1 MDCRTFRDRLTAYV
15 DGELTDAEARE
26 MDEHADACD
35 GCGQEREA
43 VRHETALL
51 EDAYTHHEAP
61 ADLHLNV
68 MRAIDAADE
77 LPVSTPERPR
87 SRWTAAIPALAAAA
101 VLVACIGAWVALGP
115 KRAQPPMTVQSDGTL
130 YWASDVDGAPE
141 ILYER
146 AQSAPARERPAE
158 ARPGPG
164 VVLVSYDGQPLRQSE
179 PTFMVDELAD
189 AGSASPDGVTA
200 MNEVLGRPQA
210 LSIQEQGFLNT
221 PSPTAPTPGH
231 GGSGAIIQNQQQ
243 ASNFWAP
250 PAGAPG
256 VSVESTDGR
265 VILDVAYREEEGEFT
280 TIYTANFSADYA
292 IRAPDVNRE
301 GVRIAVTFPFP
312 TSCTT
317 VSNSKLVVE
326 GKEDDEHTSYSIA
339 GMRWVNWFEP
349 GEIKTITI
357 AYEALGQGNYRYMLD
372 KNRLTKR
379 FQLLMRIDGL
389 EAGRPVQ
396 VPGDALQPTAPTG
409 KYAKEWQYA
418 WSHDRLLTT
427 KDIVV
432 NFPAKESPS
441 ATANRVATTVGMYLP
456 VTRYAP
462 LFLILFLGALLL
474 GGVWNPAE
482 AFRLEELVFLGIA
495 FLLFYPLFL
504 FGAAYIGREGALW
517 GAVAAVIIMTTIYV
531 GAIRGR
537 KLIGRIVLLDIVLL
551 GLFTHA
557 LFDRALMG
565 LLFTAGAVAL
575 LGYFMFIHSRRPKA
589 SRRPAERPVPAPG
602 KED

>member
-1 MDCRTFRDRLTAYV
+1 
-15 DGELTDAEARE
+15 
-26 MDEHADACD
+26 
-35 GCGQEREA
+35 
-43 VRHETALL
+43 
-51 EDAYTHHEAP
+51 
-61 ADLHLNV
+61 
-68 MRAIDAADE
+68 
-77 LPVSTPERPR
+77 
-87 SRWTAAIPALAAAA
+87 
-101 VLVACIGAWVALGP
+101 
-115 KRAQPPMTVQSDGTL
+115 
-130 YWASDVDGAPE
+130 
-141 ILYER
+141 
-146 AQSAPARERPAE
+146 
-158 ARPGPG
+158 
-164 VVLVSYDGQPLRQSE
+164 
-179 PTFMVDELAD
+179 MVDELAD

-357 AYEALGQGNYRYMLD
+357 AYEARGQGNYRYMLD